1 MVVVNVTPDA
11 WGIAEA
17 TWTYL
22 SHGRW
27 SRAPEEINEVS
38 EFKDVSEIKK
48 AWFSPSKV
56 ETGDGLKV
64 SEVQLHQIKTG
75 LALIEELWRDF
86 SMGSNH
92 IAQSQFLAGE
102 KYVKEIGKELFSSI
116 FIQQTLPSQ
125 VQD

>member
-1 MVVVNVTPDA
+1 VVALTITRSS
-11 WGIAEA
+11 WGFAEA
-17 TWTYL
+17 TWEYL

-27 SRAPEEINEVS
+27 SRAADQMNEVS
-38 EFKDVSEIKK
+38 EARDVNEIKK
-48 AWFSPSKV
+48 AWASPSKV
-56 ETGDGLKV
+56 ETSHIL

-92 IAQSQFLAGE
+92 IAQSQFLSGE

-116 FIQQTLPSQ
+116 FIQQTLPNQ

>member
-1 MVVVNVTPDA
+1 M
-11 WGIAEA
+11 
-17 TWTYL
+17 
-22 SHGRW
+22 
-27 SRAPEEINEVS
+27 NEVS
-38 EFKDVSEIKK
+38 EARDVNEIKK
-48 AWFSPSKV
+48 AWASPSKV
-56 ETGDGLKV
+56 ETSHML

-92 IAQSQFLAGE
+92 IAQSQFLSGE

-116 FIQQTLPSQ
+116 FIQQTLPNQ